1 MSADTRPW
9 GVVLLAIFFL
19 AATMILVGVG
29 VALLLP
35 GSLMETV
42 WLTYPE
48 RRAILMPHRLWLAP
62 AFLSL
67 AVAVAA
73 ASIGCFKQRTWGWWL
88 ATTIFAVNGL
98 SDAGQIVLGHVAEG
112 VTGVLVAGAILFYLT
127 RPNVRAAYKS

>member
-1 MSADTRPW
+1 MSAATRPW

-19 AATMILVGVG
+19 AATIILVGAG
-29 VALLLP
+29 LALLLP

-42 WLTYPE
+42 WLIYPE
-48 RRAILMPHRLWLAP
+48 RRALLMPHRLWLAP

-67 AVAVAA
+67 ACAMAA
-73 ASIGCFKQRTWGWWL
+73 ASVGSFKQRKWGWWL

-112 VTGVLVAGAILFYLT
+112 VIGVLVAGAILFFLT
-127 RPNVRAAYKS
+127 RPTVRAAYKS